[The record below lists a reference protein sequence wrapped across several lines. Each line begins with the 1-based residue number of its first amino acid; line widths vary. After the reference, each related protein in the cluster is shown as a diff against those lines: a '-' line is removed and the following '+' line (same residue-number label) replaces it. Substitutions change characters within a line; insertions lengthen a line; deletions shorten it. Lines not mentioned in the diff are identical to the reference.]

1 MIEASYKGHTA
12 TAEML
17 LSKGAAVDKADEVSV
32 AEYECDVHELF

>member
-1 MIEASYKGHTA
+1 MIASEEGHTA

-17 LSKGAAVDKADEVSV
+17 LSKGAAVDQANEVSV